1 MGDGKYAEFNH
12 WLNTRGQ
19 DIDVALVTETH
30 WKLEADPCTWSLP
43 QWHCIHFASTQRKTA
58 GMLLYV
64 SKRVVSDANIRFSSH
79 LSGRLAHVRLY
90 AHTPVDL
97 VLCYQH
103 ASNTSAEAE
112 TLRKR
117 AHFWQKLASLL
128 SSIPRR
134 HLLMVLG
141 DFNTPLAG
149 TSSVIH
155 GPCVPEAKH
164 SAPADVP
171 DFAAL
176 LEAHQLIAL
185 NTHRRDSVGT
195 YKPYLGDDSFT
206 QIDFIFTRGC
216 TADAVA
222 KQAWTLKTFPL
233 QAHLKGF
240 YHLPIRASVP
250 SVVRVYAKP
259 KSAEKD
265 RGPSRQDIMTACS
278 QDADL
283 QADLAG
289 PLERMW
295 QEGVERGNFTML
307 YQHIRTLAPKQVRTK
322 LQIRD
327 QNGLILGPKEEIRE
341 VESFFTQLY
350 ATGQRLQLQLPQPA
364 AANLGSDLLIAALKS
379 LRPKKASLPTAA
391 PAALW
396 KMAAAPLAEYV
407 VQRLHTQHTADWPDL
422 WHIAWLCLLP
432 KKPASHRPDQ
442 LRPIS
447 LLHPLAKSIAWDLNK
462 LVLDAAMASLLE
474 DPQFAYLPTRGVDS
488 VMDTAFSHTA
498 EVRSLMAAQK
508 PSVFAK
514 RAGKVPWLTL
524 YASLLASGLVS
535 MNARLQ
541 TTLWLVYAKALLRA
555 ISCACGPEW
564 VASCATAF
572 SDDLLFR
579 NIFVDLAGL
588 RLALDRMVRIFQV
601 LQDMGMTPNFAKSAF
616 MIASHGWQAQQHLAR
631 PTFSPLVLKISAP
644 IYFSGANR
652 YLQIFVSRNLR
663 LIVGNRSASEVD
675 GPTESQQA
683 AAPMPKLLLMM
694 PVHCLLSQQPLGQW
708 MFFNEPDILQAA
720 SVGWEA
726 VAQLHRLS
734 ALGFMA
740 KSGCLAHCVVRSL
753 TSRLDMLKG
762 ALSCLGLSFLC
773 TFTSRAAMAEPQEDT
788 VTQQVGFF
796 QHLLPSANP
805 TLLSQ
810 MGVKVAEPQEGAPNK
825 HRRLDK
831 GGKGQ
836 GGNGRQTRGQ
846 KRQGNPAPQ
855 QGGRG
860 PQLDIRYILP
870 LVLRMLLRQED
881 ELQMIRLDKAFC
893 LFVVPVF
900 TQ

>member
-283 QADLAG
+283 QARFCQGVHAALSQAPKLHQLDLLLCEVWGQCSEPPAPMPPAVAQADLAG

-295 QEGVERGNFTML
+295 QARHSFKKAPDDSLASLWKAWRGMALYRQLRAQIAATSKANKRAALDSKLAVAQEGVERGNFTML

-514 RAGKVPWLTL
+514 RAGKVRSSCCGGLLLSIDMSRAFDKVPWLTL
-524 YASLLASGLVS
+524 YASLLASGVEPQLAAYIIDLHSRV
-535 MNARLQ
+535 RFQ
-541 TTLWLVYAKALLRA
+541 VR
-555 ISCACGPEW
+555 IGEHECQ
-564 VASCATAF
+564 VA
-572 SDDLLFR
+572 DDP
-579 NIFVDLAGL
+579 LAG
-588 RLALDRMVRIFQV
+588 VRE
-601 LQDMGMTPNFAKSAF
+601 GSFA
-616 MIASHGWQAQQHLAR
+616 
-631 PTFSPLVLKISAP
+631 
-644 IYFSGANR
+644 
-652 YLQIFVSRNLR
+652 
-663 LIVGNRSASEVD
+663 
-675 GPTESQQA
+675 
-683 AAPMPKLLLMM
+683 
-694 PVHCLLSQQPLGQW
+694 C
-708 MFFNEPDILQAA
+708 
-720 SVGWEA
+720 
-726 VAQLHRLS
+726 
-734 ALGFMA
+734 
-740 KSGCLAHCVVRSL
+740 
-753 TSRLDMLKG
+753 
-762 ALSCLGLSFLC
+762 
-773 TFTSRAAMAEPQEDT
+773 
-788 VTQQVGFF
+788 
-796 QHLLPSANP
+796 HLLCVWTRVGSK
-805 TLLSQ
+805 LCHRFFGRSSLS
-810 MGVKVAEPQEGAPNK
+810 E
-825 HRRLDK
+825 
-831 GGKGQ
+831 
-836 GGNGRQTRGQ
+836 
-846 KRQGNPAPQ
+846 
-855 QGGRG
+855 
-860 PQLDIRYILP
+860 Y
-870 LVLRMLLRQED
+870 LR
-881 ELQMIRLDKAFC
+881 
-893 LFVVPVF
+893 
-900 TQ
+900 